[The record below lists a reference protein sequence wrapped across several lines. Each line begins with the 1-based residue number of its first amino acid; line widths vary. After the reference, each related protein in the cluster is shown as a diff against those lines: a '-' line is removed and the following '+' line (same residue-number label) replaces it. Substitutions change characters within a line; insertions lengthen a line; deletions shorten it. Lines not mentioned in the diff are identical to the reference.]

1 MNQRNTK
8 LRCSTALLTAALTLG
23 FVGPAS
29 AEEGQMWVTG
39 EQAGY
44 TSPSQAR
51 ILNKQFSY
59 KDETYSLIVKFRQP
73 LHNLNKAAQAQGRLQ
88 RAELLS
94 KAAGAKIEF
103 GRLMSGNAE
112 VYWLDRMMPVDQV
125 KALVRKIEQ
134 LPDVEYA
141 EPDVFL
147 QIRAVP
153 NDTRYNEQWHYSDP
167 TGGMNLPAA
176 WDIST
181 GSSNAVVAVL
191 DTGYRPHADL
201 NGNIL
206 PGYDMISDSFVG
218 NDGNGRD
225 NDARDPGDWTLAGEC
240 GTGSPAQDQNSSWH
254 GTHVAGTVGAM
265 GNNGTGVTG
274 VNWNVGI
281 VPVRV
286 LGKCGGSLSDIA
298 DGIRWAAGLSVPGV
312 PANANPADVINMS
325 LGSSS
330 PGTCTSTYQNAI
342 NDARGQG
349 TTIVVAAGND
359 NNTANYPPGNC
370 AGVITVAATNKYGM
384 RAYYSNYGSNVD
396 VAAPGGEICTPK
408 NGVDVP
414 QAAADCQEGGG
425 VNSNMILSTYNA
437 GTQGPGADSYG
448 WLQGTSMATPHV
460 AGLAGLMY
468 SVNPNLTPDQVE
480 TMLKSTARA
489 FPTVSWHQ
497 CDTSLCGAGIVD
509 AQAALQAAQGNGGG
523 GGGGGN
529 AGPTVLSNGVP
540 VSGLSL
546 AKNAEQMFTIEVP
559 AGATDL
565 NVVVSGN
572 NGDADVYVRAGAAP
586 TTTTYDARGYTN
598 GSNENVT
605 IATPTAGTYYI
616 MLRAY
621 AAFSNVTL
629 TASYTESTGGGGG
642 GGTTNELN
650 NGETRNGLSATKGN
664 PLYYTI
670 QVPANATNLRVVTT
684 GNNGDA
690 DVYMKFGAAPTTS
703 SYDARGYKSGSNEDV
718 TVATPQAGTWHIMI
732 NPYASFTN
740 VSMTVSYTENTG
752 GGGGANQS
760 GPFEN
765 ASNYSIPD
773 NNATGIESPI
783 DVPRSGDSGTVSV
796 SVDIR
801 HTWRGDLKVV
811 LVAPNGTTAVLKDVS
826 SNDSADNVIATY
838 SVNATGVD
846 SQGVWKL
853 RVTDNA
859 RQDTGYIN
867 RWSIAFD
874 GVTANSEL
882 VPSFY

>member
-1 MNQRNTK
+1 MSNQRTTI
-8 LRCSTALLTAALTLG
+8 RRWSTSLLAASLSLG
-23 FVGPAS
+23 LFSPVLAD
-29 AEEGQMWVTG
+29 EGQMWVTG

-44 TSPSQAR
+44 VSPSQAR
-51 ILNKQFSY
+51 ILSKNFSY
-59 KDETYSLIVKFRQP
+59 KDEAYGLIVKFRQP
-73 LHNLNKAAQAQGRLQ
+73 LHTLDKSARKQGRLE
-88 RAELLS
+88 RARLLS
-94 KAAGAKIEF
+94 KTTGAKIEF

-112 VYWLDRMMPVDQV
+112 VYWLDRMMPVEQV

-134 LPDVEYA
+134 LPEVEYA

-176 WDIST
+176 WNIST
-181 GSSNAVVAVL
+181 GSSNVVVAVL

-218 NDGNGRD
+218 NDGDGRD

-240 GTGSPAQDQNSSWH
+240 GTGSPAQDVNSSWH
-254 GTHVAGTVGAM
+254 GTHVAGTIGAV
-265 GNNGTGVTG
+265 GNNGNGVTG
-274 VNWNVGI
+274 VAWSVGI

-286 LGKCGGSLSDIA
+286 LGKCGGTLSDIA
-298 DGIRWAAGLSVPGV
+298 DGIRWAAGVSVPGV
-312 PANANPADVINMS
+312 PANANPAQVINMS

-342 NDARGQG
+342 NDARNQG
-349 TTIVVAAGND
+349 ATIVVAAGND

-370 AGVITVAATNKYGM
+370 AGVITVGATNKYGM

-396 VAAPGGEICTPK
+396 VSAPGGEICTPK
-408 NGVDVP
+408 TGVDVP
-414 QAAADCQEGGG
+414 QSAADCQEGGG
-425 VNSNMILSTYNA
+425 VSSNMILSTYNT
-437 GTQGPGADSYG
+437 GTQGPAADSYD

-460 AGLAGLMY
+460 AGLAALMY
-468 SVNPNLTPDQVE
+468 SVNPNLTPDEVE
-480 TMLKSTARA
+480 TLLKSTARA

-509 AQAALQAAQGNGGG
+509 AEAALLAAQGNT
-523 GGGGGN
+523 GGGGN
-529 AGPTVLSNGVP
+529 NGPTVLSNGVP
-540 VSGLSL
+540 VSGLALSTGG
-546 AKNAEQMFTIEVP
+546 EQLFTIEVP

-586 TTTTYDARGYTN
+586 TTSTYDARGYN
-598 GSNENVT
+598 SGSNENVT
-605 IATPTAGTYYI
+605 IASPTAGTYYI

-621 AAFSNVTL
+621 STFSNVTL
-629 TASYTESTGGGGG
+629 TASYVEATGGGGNAS
-642 GGTTNELN
+642 NELT
-650 NGETRNGLSATKGN
+650 NGETRTGLAATRGN
-664 PLYYTI
+664 PLYFTI
-670 QVPANATNLRVVTT
+670 QVPANATDLRVVTS

-690 DVYMKFGAAPTTS
+690 DVYMKFGTAPTTS
-703 SYDARGYKSGSNEDV
+703 NYDARGYRSGSNEDV

-732 NPYASFTN
+732 DPYASFTGL
-740 VSMTVSYTENTG
+740 SMTVSYSENA
-752 GGGGANQS
+752 GGGANQS

-765 ASNYSIPD
+765 AANYSIPD
-773 NNATGIESPI
+773 NNATGVESPI
-783 DVPRSGDSGTVSV
+783 DVPRAGDAGTVSV

-811 LVAPNGTTAVLKDVS
+811 LVAPNGSTAVLKDVNS
-826 SNDSADNVIATY
+826 SDSADNVIATY

-846 SQGVWKL
+846 SQGTWKL